1 MAVLL
6 ELKSF
11 PLLFEPRDVINISKF
26 FLNPKTY
33 IKRTVQVYE
42 GFLQGT
48 VIQRCASISFVESFL
63 QLSEIYKA
71 QCNVFLLRMCERLI
85 LFNIRS
91 N

>member
-1 MAVLL
+1 MAVPL

-11 PLLFEPRDVINISKF
+11 PLLFYVINTSKF

-71 QCNVFLLRMCERLI
+71 QCNVFLLRMCERLT

>member
-6 ELKSF
+6 KLKYF
-11 PLLFEPRDVINISKF
+11 PLLFEPRDAINISKF
-26 FLNPKTY
+26 FFNPKTY

-48 VIQRCASISFVESFL
+48 VIESFL
-63 QLSEIYKA
+63 QVSEIYKA
-71 QCNVFLLRMCERLI
+71 QCNVFLLRMCERLT
-85 LFNIRS
+85 LFNVRS